1 MRNDYFVLTTSVES
15 FTNDLVRN
23 AEEGLQWGSSIGIAL
38 TASLLAISIIHYLFF
53 RS

>member
-1 MRNDYFVLTTSVES
+1 MKNGNLIFAISVES
-15 FTNDLVRN
+15 FTNDLVDS
-23 AEEGLQWGSSIGIAL
+23 AKEGLEWGSTIGVAF